1 MLAVIKAPPATRTA
15 LQRIS
20 RCKRRRASSHNP
32 KRLPKSVRTMI
43 SKEAEKNVKKSK
55 KGNERK
61 IGEIANVSG
70 EKVNRLESHK
80 WHAKRFHMIIQ
91 ENFKSVYV
99 PSLAVK
105 K

>member
-1 MLAVIKAPPATRTA
+1 
-15 LQRIS
+15 
-20 RCKRRRASSHNP
+20 
-32 KRLPKSVRTMI
+32 MI
-43 SKEAEKNVKKSK
+43 SKEAEKNVKKPK

-99 PSLAVK
+99 PSLVVK
-105 K
+105 NKFPILRADFF